1 MSGFARLVGARTLSG
16 LAIPGLT
23 FAGVIALA
31 VLVMINRWRPLPAWL
46 RAGIRDFATDR
57 SLAMQPVGL
66 AGAA

>member
-1 MSGFARLVGARTLSG
+1 VSGFARLVGARTLR
-16 LAIPGLT
+16 
-23 FAGVIALA
+23 LA

-57 SLAMQPVGL
+57 SLAMPPVGL